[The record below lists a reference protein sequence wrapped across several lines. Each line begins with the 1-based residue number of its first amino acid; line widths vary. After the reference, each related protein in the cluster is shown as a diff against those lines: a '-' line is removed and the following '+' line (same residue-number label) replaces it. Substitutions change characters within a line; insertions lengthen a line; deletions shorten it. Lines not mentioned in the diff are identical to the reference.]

1 MGLVFSKQFATVFL
15 LIILVLVWSS
25 VWSLF
30 RIAMEAIPPL
40 SFRVIIGL
48 PAFLLLLILGYKKVK
63 TVKIPK
69 NNIKSL
75 LLISFFNVTLWQIL
89 MLYGITMLGGG
100 RAAVLTYTMPVWATI
115 FAAIFGYEKINFSI
129 IVSLILGMIGIFFLS
144 IEINIFENIFGFL
157 ITLSAGLSWAI
168 GTMIVKYGGI
178 KSDGL
183 VVAGWQQ
190 LIGIIPIIPFALY
203 FDLNNFGDIELKH
216 VLIIFYGIFFSS
228 AYTYWAYF
236 TVLQKFSVNIT
247 SISVMTVPVLAVL
260 IDYLMIDFPFS
271 TLDLLALIFIISG
284 IYIAATKPF
293 NKRLKNIIKL
303 SKR

>member
-1 MGLVFSKQFATVFL
+1 MGLLFSKSILTLIA
-15 LIILVLVWSS
+15 LIILILVWSS

-63 TVKIPK
+63 SVKIPK

-115 FAAIFGYEKINFSI
+115 FASVFGYEKINISI
-129 IVSLILGMIGIFFLS
+129 IVSLIFGIVGIFFLS
-144 IEINIFENIFGFL
+144 LEINIFENTLGFL
-157 ITLSAGLSWAI
+157 ITLSAGFSWAI

-183 VVAGWQQ
+183 IVAGWQQ
-190 LIGIIPIIPFALY
+190 LIGIVPIIPFALY
-203 FDLNNFGDIELKH
+203 FDLDNFGLIDYRHI
-216 VLIIFYGIFFSS
+216 LIIIYGIFLSS

-236 TVLQKFSVNIT
+236 TILQKFSVNVT
-247 SISVMTVPVLAVL
+247 SISVMAVPILAILVDYVLFNVK
-260 IDYLMIDFPFS
+260 FS
-271 TLDLLALIFIISG
+271 GFDLLALIFIVSG
-284 IYIAATKPF
+284 IYIVATKPF
-293 NKRLKNIIKL
+293 NKH
-303 SKR
+303 

>member
-1 MGLVFSKQFATVFL
+1 MGLVFSKQFVTVFL

-129 IVSLILGMIGIFFLS
+129 IISLILGMIGIFFLS

-203 FDLNNFGDIELKH
+203 YDLNNFGDIELKH
-216 VLIIFYGIFFSS
+216 ILIIFYGIFFSS

-284 IYIAATKPF
+284 IYIAATKSISLNS
-293 NKRLKNIIKL
+293 NK
-303 SKR
+303 

>member
-1 MGLVFSKQFATVFL
+1 MGSIFSKQFITIIL

-30 RIAMEAIPPL
+30 RTAMEAIPPL
-40 SFRVIIGL
+40 SFRVIIGIR
-48 PAFLLLLILGYKKVK
+48 AFVLLLTLGYKKVR
-63 TVKIPK
+63 TIKIP
-69 NNIKSL
+69 NDNIKSL

-115 FAAIFGYEKINFSI
+115 FAAIFGYEKINLSI
-129 IVSLILGMIGIFFLS
+129 VISLILGMIGIFFLS
-144 IEINIFENIFGFL
+144 IEINIFENLFGFL

-183 VVAGWQQ
+183 IVAGWQQ
-190 LIGIIPIIPFALY
+190 IIGIIPIIPFALY
-203 FDLNNFGDIELKH
+203 FDLNNFGEIELKH
-216 VLIIFYGIFFSS
+216 ILIIFYGIFFSS

-247 SISVMTVPVLAVL
+247 SISVMAVPVLAVL
-260 IDYLMIDFPFS
+260 IDYLTIDFPFS

-293 NKRLKNIIKL
+293 

>member
-1 MGLVFSKQFATVFL
+1 MGLVFSKQFVTVFL

-203 FDLNNFGDIELKH
+203 YDLNNFGDIEFNH

-247 SISVMTVPVLAVL
+247 SLSVMTVPVLAVL
-260 IDYLMIDFPFS
+260 IDYLLIDFPFS

-284 IYIAATKPF
+284 IYIAAIKPF
-293 NKRLKNIIKL
+293 NKRLKKHN
-303 SKR
+303 

>member
-1 MGLVFSKQFATVFL
+1 MGLVFSKQFVTVLL

-203 FDLNNFGDIELKH
+203 YDLNNFGDIELKH

-293 NKRLKNIIKL
+293 
-303 SKR
+303 SKK

>member
-1 MGLVFSKQFATVFL
+1 MGLIFSKQFVTVLL

-30 RIAMEAIPPL
+30 RIAMEAIPPF

-63 TVKIPK
+63 TVKIPR

-129 IVSLILGMIGIFFLS
+129 IVSLTLGMIGIFFLS
-144 IEINIFENIFGFL
+144 IEINIFENLFGFL

-183 VVAGWQQ
+183 IVAGWQQ

-203 FDLNNFGDIELKH
+203 YDLNNFGEIELRH
-216 VLIIFYGIFFSS
+216 ILIIFYGIFFSS

-260 IDYLMIDFPFS
+260 IDYFMIDFPFS
-271 TLDLLALIFIISG
+271 TLDLFALIFIISG
-284 IYIAATKPF
+284 IYIAATRPF
-293 NKRLKNIIKL
+293 NKNSTKIDKSL
-303 SKR
+303 

>member
-1 MGLVFSKQFATVFL
+1 MSSIFSRQIITVIL

-30 RIAMEAIPPL
+30 RIAIEAIPPL
-40 SFRVIIGL
+40 SFRVIIGI
-48 PAFLLLLILGYKKVK
+48 PAFVLLMSLGFKKVR
-63 TVKIPK
+63 TIKIPN

-100 RAAVLTYTMPVWATI
+100 RAAVLTYSMPVWATI
-115 FAAIFGYEKINFSI
+115 FAAIFGYEKINLSI
-129 IVSLILGMIGIFFLS
+129 VISLILGMIGIFFLS
-144 IEINIFENIFGFL
+144 TEINIFENPFGFL

-183 VVAGWQQ
+183 IVAGWQQ
-190 LIGIIPIIPFALY
+190 IIGIIPIIPFALY
-203 FDLNNFGDIELKH
+203 FDLNNFGEIELKH
-216 VLIIFYGIFFSS
+216 ILIIFYGIFFSS

-247 SISVMTVPVLAVL
+247 SISVMAVPVLAVL
-260 IDYLMIDFPFS
+260 IDYLTIDFPFS

-284 IYIAATKPF
+284 IYIAATRPF
-293 NKRLKNIIKL
+293 
-303 SKR
+303 SKK

>member
-1 MGLVFSKQFATVFL
+1 MGSIFSKQFITIIL

-30 RIAMEAIPPL
+30 RIAMESIPPL
-40 SFRVIIGL
+40 SFRVIIGI
-48 PAFLLLLILGYKKVK
+48 PAFVLLLALGYKKVR
-63 TVKIPK
+63 TIKIPR

-115 FAAIFGYEKINFSI
+115 FAAIFGYENINLSI
-129 IVSLILGMIGIFFLS
+129 VISLILGMIGIFFLS
-144 IEINIFENIFGFL
+144 TEINIFENLFGFL

-183 VVAGWQQ
+183 IVAGWQQ
-190 LIGIIPIIPFALY
+190 IIGIIPIIPFALY
-203 FDLNNFGDIELKH
+203 FDLNNFGEIELKH
-216 VLIIFYGIFFSS
+216 ILIIFYGIFFSS

-247 SISVMTVPVLAVL
+247 SISVMAVPVLAVL
-260 IDYLMIDFPFS
+260 IDYLTIDFPFA

-293 NKRLKNIIKL
+293 TKR
-303 SKR
+303 

>member
-1 MGLVFSKQFATVFL
+1 
-15 LIILVLVWSS
+15 
-25 VWSLF
+25 
-30 RIAMEAIPPL
+30 
-40 SFRVIIGL
+40 
-48 PAFLLLLILGYKKVK
+48 
-63 TVKIPK
+63 
-69 NNIKSL
+69 
-75 LLISFFNVTLWQIL
+75 

-115 FAAIFGYEKINFSI
+115 FATIFGYEKINLSI
-129 IVSLILGMIGIFFLS
+129 VISLILGMIGIFFLS
-144 IEINIFENIFGFL
+144 IEINIFENLFGFL

-183 VVAGWQQ
+183 IVAGWQQ
-190 LIGIIPIIPFALY
+190 IIGIIPIIPFALY
-203 FDLNNFGDIELKH
+203 FDLNNFGEIELKH
-216 VLIIFYGIFFSS
+216 ILIIFYGIFFSS

-247 SISVMTVPVLAVL
+247 SISVMAVPVLAVL
-260 IDYLMIDFPFS
+260 IDYLTIDFPFS

-293 NKRLKNIIKL
+293 

>member
-1 MGLVFSKQFATVFL
+1 MKNVNSKNVIL

-30 RIAMEAIPPL
+30 RIAMEAIPPF

-63 TVKIPK
+63 TVKIPR

-144 IEINIFENIFGFL
+144 IEINIFENLFGFL

-183 VVAGWQQ
+183 IVAGWQQ

-203 FDLNNFGDIELKH
+203 YDLNNFGEIELRH
-216 VLIIFYGIFFSS
+216 ILIIFYGIFFSS

-260 IDYLMIDFPFS
+260 IDYFMIDFPFS
-271 TLDLLALIFIISG
+271 TLDLFALIFIISG
-284 IYIAATKPF
+284 IYIAATRPF
-293 NKRLKNIIKL
+293 NKNSTKIDKSL
-303 SKR
+303 

>member
-1 MGLVFSKQFATVFL
+1 MGSIFSKQFITIIL

-40 SFRVIIGL
+40 SFRVIIGI
-48 PAFLLLLILGYKKVK
+48 PAFVLLLSLGYKKVR
-63 TVKIPK
+63 TIKIP
-69 NNIKSL
+69 NDNIKSL

-115 FAAIFGYEKINFSI
+115 FATIFGYEKINLSI
-129 IVSLILGMIGIFFLS
+129 VISLILGMIGIFFLS
-144 IEINIFENIFGFL
+144 IEINIFENFFGFL

-183 VVAGWQQ
+183 IVAGWQQ
-190 LIGIIPIIPFALY
+190 IIGIIPIIPFALY
-203 FDLNNFGDIELKH
+203 FDLNNFGEIELKH
-216 VLIIFYGIFFSS
+216 ILIIFYGIFFSS

-247 SISVMTVPVLAVL
+247 SISVMAVPVLAVL
-260 IDYLMIDFPFS
+260 IDYLTIDFPFS

-293 NKRLKNIIKL
+293 
-303 SKR
+303 SKRQGY

>member
-1 MGLVFSKQFATVFL
+1 MGLIFSKQFVTVLL

-30 RIAMEAIPPL
+30 RIAMEAIPPF

-63 TVKIPK
+63 TVKIPR

-144 IEINIFENIFGFL
+144 IEINIFENLFGFL

-183 VVAGWQQ
+183 IVAGWQQ

-203 FDLNNFGDIELKH
+203 YDLNNFGEIELRH
-216 VLIIFYGIFFSS
+216 ILIIFYGIFFSS

-260 IDYLMIDFPFS
+260 IDYFMIDFPFS
-271 TLDLLALIFIISG
+271 TLDLFALIFIISG
-284 IYIAATKPF
+284 IYIAATRPF
-293 NKRLKNIIKL
+293 NKNSTKIDKSL
-303 SKR
+303 

>member
-1 MGLVFSKQFATVFL
+1 MGLIFSKQFVTVLL

-30 RIAMEAIPPL
+30 RIAMEAIPPF

-63 TVKIPK
+63 TVKIPR

-144 IEINIFENIFGFL
+144 IEINIFENLFGFL

-183 VVAGWQQ
+183 IVAGWQQ

-203 FDLNNFGDIELKH
+203 YDLNNFGEIELRH
-216 VLIIFYGIFFSS
+216 ILIIFYGIFFSS

-260 IDYLMIDFPFS
+260 IDYFMIDFPFS
-271 TLDLLALIFIISG
+271 TLDLFALIFIISG
-284 IYIAATKPF
+284 IYIAATRPF
-293 NKRLKNIIKL
+293 SKNSTKIDKSL
-303 SKR
+303 